1 MLNNL
6 KQEIKRQEMDQ
17 FMLES
22 MTTGGDGQ
30 IKDAFL
36 DNVSFAIL
44 GAEND
49 PEIKGLAATIPEY
62 DDTDG
67 ELEAEIQTM
76 TENLIETQI

>member
-22 MTTGGDGQ
+22 MTAGGDGK

-49 PEIKGLAATIPEY
+49 PEIKGLADTIPEY

-67 ELEAEIQTM
+67 ELEMELQSM
-76 TENLIETQI
+76 TENLVETQI